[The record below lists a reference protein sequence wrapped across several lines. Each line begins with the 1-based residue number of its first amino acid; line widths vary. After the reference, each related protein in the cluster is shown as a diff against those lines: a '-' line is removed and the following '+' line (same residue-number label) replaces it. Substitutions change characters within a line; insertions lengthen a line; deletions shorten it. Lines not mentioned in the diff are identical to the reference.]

1 MLQVYIRKIKEKKIS
16 KEIRELLSDIQYVPK
31 KQKIFI
37 KPNISGFYPPDSP
50 CIVNPIVVAGI
61 IEYLK
66 DYGCRE
72 IVIGELPV
80 PKDVIGV
87 FKISGYKSLCE
98 RYGIK
103 LLNLGEIDRRAIMF
117 NDFEITLPSL
127 LLDGQYEYINIAKLK
142 THIQTVVSLCSK
154 NQKGLLDFSARLLMH
169 IKGDLHEN
177 IKLLT
182 EKIKPDFCIIEGINA
197 LEGDGPGRSG
207 KSIKKFN
214 ILILSKSIEA
224 IDWIGSRVMGIEPK
238 AVKHLSEPKDDIEI
252 LGESIEIVRKKFL
265 LSRDH
270 FRQYNI
276 HFWITDKTCSGC
288 SESMAGLKR
297 NLFDSPLLLI
307 KFLYYAF
314 LGRLDILTGDAEIPK
329 TCGKLIC
336 LGNCMEEKARIH
348 NLPLMRGCP
357 PDMKD
362 LSKVL

>member
-1 MLQVYIRKIKEKKIS
+1 MLQVYIKKIKTKKIS
-16 KEIRELLSDIQYVPK
+16 KEIKELLSDIQYIPK

-37 KPNISGFYPPDSP
+37 KPNISGFYALDSP
-50 CIVNPIVVAGI
+50 CIVNPIVVGGI

-66 DYGCRE
+66 DLGCRE

-80 PKDVIGV
+80 PKDVTAV

-98 RYGIK
+98 RYDIK
-103 LLNLGEIDRRAIMF
+103 LLDLEKIDRRAIML

-127 LLDGQYEYINIAKLK
+127 LLGGQYDYINIAKLK

-154 NQKGLLDFSARLLMH
+154 NQKGLLDFSGRKLMH

-182 EKIKPDFCIIEGINA
+182 KNIKPDFCIIEGLNA

-207 KSIKKFN
+207 RELKNLN
-214 ILILSKSIEA
+214 ILIFSNSIEA

-238 AVKHLSEPKDDIEI
+238 TIKHLSEPKEDIEV
-252 LGESIEIVRKKFL
+252 LGESVEIVRKKFL
-265 LSRDH
+265 LSGDH

-288 SESMAGLKR
+288 SEAMAELKR
-297 NLFDSPLLLI
+297 NLFNSPLLLI

-314 LGRLDILTGDAEIPK
+314 LGRLDILTGDVEIPNSY
-329 TCGKLIC
+329 GKIIC
-336 LGNCMEEKARIH
+336 LGNCMKDKARVH
-348 NLPLMRGCP
+348 NLPIIYGCP
-357 PDMKD
+357 PNIKN
-362 LSKVL
+362 LSNVL